1 MAPATEEEEP
11 AALDSEEEASGAELE
26 EEDREE
32 TSVRHPPALTP
43 RRRISLEGR
52 GETPRACIHVAA
64 PTSVLL
70 PPQAGGGNG
79 CRQEE
84 GGGRWQKEV
93 AAGTGE
99 REGREVV
106 GLDSF
111 FSYISSMPRLVACI
125 HCHISMIYA
134 TLARTSA
141 PYMLA

>member
-70 PPQAGGGNG
+70 SPQAGGGNG

-84 GGGRWQKEV
+84 GGGRWQRRWRR
-93 AAGTGE
+93 GP
-99 REGREVV
+99 GRER
-106 GLDSF
+106 GGRSLD
-111 FSYISSMPRLVACI
+111 
-125 HCHISMIYA
+125 
-134 TLARTSA
+134 
-141 PYMLA
+141 